1 MFKVGE
7 YHEDVAR
14 DIANYLKEA
23 GMKVDIRTFS
33 SGWIDSIDHLE
44 GRMSELKGELKE
56 EDFKDYQRYIDALR
70 SVLSKGATTEN
81 FKEMFQI
88 ELDPEVNEKRQRFR
102 DIMEGNLSEEE
113 RKTKMEN
120 FNEMMNDLSKISD
133 AQSLVTEVLS
143 RNKIEIGEEVGDRL
157 DDPIVRIPYLPED
170 GAEESRFAKITTA
183 LTLNPR
189 AAVFIDEFSATLVDE
204 LDEVFRDEY
213 EDEFFEIYYLGEIIL
228 KLMKS
233 SSGKMDAK
241 TFYEMCAF
249 QIEDDGNM
257 LKVNGRRVGQEIAR
271 SLEKNGII
279 KIKGDS
285 VKWKR

>member
-23 GMKVDIRTFS
+23 GMKVDVRTFT
-33 SGWIDSIDHLE
+33 SGWIDAVDYLE
-44 GRMSELKGELKE
+44 GRMSELKGELDE
-56 EDFKDYQRYIDALR
+56 VDFKDYGRYIDALQ
-70 SVLSKGATTEN
+70 SVLSKGATSEN
-81 FKEMFQI
+81 FQEMFQM

-120 FNEMMNDLSKISD
+120 FNEMMNDLSEISN
-133 AQSLVTEVLS
+133 AQSFVFEVLS
-143 RNKIEIGEEVGDRL
+143 RNKIELEDEVCDRL

-170 GAEESRFAKITTA
+170 GDEESGFAKITTA
-183 LTLNPR
+183 LTFNPR
-189 AAVFIDEFSATLVDE
+189 AAVFIDEFSAALADE
-204 LDEVFRDEY
+204 LDEEFRDEY
-213 EDEFFEIYYLGEIIL
+213 EDEFFEIYYLGEIISN
-228 KLMKS
+228 LMKS

-249 QIEDDGNM
+249 QKEDDGNI

>member
-23 GMKVDIRTFS
+23 GMKVDVRTFTS
-33 SGWIDSIDHLE
+33 AWIDSVDYLE
-44 GRMSELKGELKE
+44 GRMSELKGELDE
-56 EDFKDYQRYIDALR
+56 EDFEDYQRYIDALR
-70 SVLSKGATTEN
+70 SVLSKGATSEN
-81 FKEMFQI
+81 FNETFQM
-88 ELDPEVNEKRQRFR
+88 ELDPEVKEKRQRFR

-113 RKTKMEN
+113 RVKKMEN

-133 AQSLVTEVLS
+133 AESFVFEVLS
-143 RNKIEIGEEVGDRL
+143 RNKIEIGEEVGDQL

-170 GAEESRFAKITTA
+170 DEEESGFAKITTA

-189 AAVFIDEFSATLVDE
+189 ASVFIDEFSATLVDE
-204 LDEVFRDEY
+204 LDEEFRDEY
-213 EDEFFEIYYLGEIIL
+213 EDEFFEIYYLGEIISN
-228 KLMKS
+228 LMKS
-233 SSGKMDAK
+233 SSGKMDSK
-241 TFYEMCAF
+241 TFYEMCAI
-249 QIEDDGNM
+249 QIEDDGNI

-279 KIKGDS
+279 KIKSDS